1 MLIIVFDWN
10 LEIIGYAEFLGMDLE
25 EDADLLYIAQEGLKA
40 PVPEPWKAFSN
51 EQEEIYYTNTITN
64 QVIFDHPLDE
74 VYRKKFQEAKMKKMM
89 DRQPGGPA
97 PPSADASSS
106 QMPQQQTPGG
116 ASFPSGPVFGA
127 KQDDPLIKAQ
137 TEKKVNEEKGQIEA
151 QYRQSIEEIDKH
163 FELRK
168 KELMIQN
175 QQDIEKEREK
185 WEQVKRQEEKKIR
198 SQAENEADSK
208 LRAFKDR
215 LAIEEEK
222 EMQQIRTNA
231 EQRMANFEREL
242 DQKLEAEKLTLAGSY
257 ERIRKTVEDGE
268 RERYEFELEKFKN
281 EQNKHLDGKRGD
293 IERLKTEKRKVQ
305 SEFNM
310 ELENL
315 KREFER
321 KLEREKRELQE
332 ETNREILQ
340 LER

>member
-1 MLIIVFDWN
+1 M
-10 LEIIGYAEFLGMDLE
+10 
-25 EDADLLYIAQEGLKA
+25 
-40 PVPEPWKAFSN
+40 
-51 EQEEIYYTNTITN
+51 
-64 QVIFDHPLDE
+64 
-74 VYRKKFQEAKMKKMM
+74 
-89 DRQPGGPA
+89 
-97 PPSADASSS
+97 
-106 QMPQQQTPGG
+106 
-116 ASFPSGPVFGA
+116 
-127 KQDDPLIKAQ
+127 
-137 TEKKVNEEKGQIEA
+137 
-151 QYRQSIEEIDKH
+151 
-163 FELRK
+163 
-168 KELMIQN
+168 
-175 QQDIEKEREK
+175 
-185 WEQVKRQEEKKIR
+185 KRQEEKKIR

-340 LER
+340 LERQEERKYEQQLAQLKHEGEME